1 MLIRRFYN
9 EPLAQASYL
18 IGCQAAG
25 TAVVVDANRDT
36 AQYHA
41 VAREENLRIT
51 HVTESHIHAD
61 YLSGSRQLARETG
74 AQLLLSA
81 EGGESWQYAFA
92 RDENAVLLHDGDR
105 FSIGAVQ
112 LDVLH
117 TPGHTPE
124 HLTFLVTDRAAGEAP
139 VGALTGDFIFVGD
152 VGRPDLL
159 ERAAH
164 VSGTMENSARDLFR
178 SLRRFVASQPDY
190 LQIWPGH
197 GAGSA
202 CGKALG
208 ALPQTTLGYEKL
220 VNWAF
225 AIDDEDRF
233 VKEVLAGQPDPPTY
247 FAMMKRLN
255 KEGPA
260 LLDGAPAPREAS
272 PTVLDR
278 ALREGDVLV
287 DVRSAAAF
295 RAGHVPGTLSI
306 PFGRS
311 FVGWSGWLLPYDRD
325 VYLIVAGT
333 GGDARAMAERVA
345 MDLALIGIDRV
356 CGYFTESALE
366 NWRREHGALETVT
379 DVDAAT
385 LDERLRRG
393 EVRLIDVRARSEW
406 NAGHIQGA
414 RNIPLGELAAAAG
427 SMADSGPVVLQCASG
442 ARSTIASSILLAG
455 GVRDVINL
463 AGGLAAWR
471 EAGLEVTDPE

>member
-1 MLIRRFYN
+1 MFIRRFYN
-9 EPLAQASYL
+9 EPLAQASYMV
-18 IGCQAAG
+18 GCQSAG
-25 TAVVVDANRDT
+25 VAVVVDANRDT

-41 VAREENLRIT
+41 AAREESVRIT
-51 HVTESHIHAD
+51 HVTETHIHAD

-81 EGGESWQYAFA
+81 EGGDSWQYTFA
-92 RDENAVLLHDGDR
+92 KDDDALLLHDGDH
-105 FSIGAVQ
+105 FSVGAVRV
-112 LDVLH
+112 DVIH

-124 HLTFLVTDRAAGEAP
+124 HLTFVITDGAAGEAP
-139 VGALTGDFIFVGD
+139 VGALTGDFLFVGD

-164 VSGTMENSARDLFR
+164 VTGTMESSARVLFR
-178 SLRRFVASQPDY
+178 SLRRFAKQPDF

-208 ALPQTTLGYEKL
+208 AMPQSTLGYEKL

-225 AIDDEDRF
+225 AIDDEDEF
-233 VKEVLAGQPDPPTY
+233 VKEVLSGQPDPPTY

-260 LLDGAPAPREAS
+260 LLDGAPAPREEQSSALAS
-272 PTVLDR
+272 T
-278 ALREGDVLV
+278 LRERSVVV
-287 DVRSAAAF
+287 DLRSAPQF

-306 PFGRS
+306 PLGRS
-311 FVGWSGWLLPYDRD
+311 FVGWAGWLLPYDRD
-325 VYLIVAGT
+325 VHFIVSGM
-333 GGDARAMAERVA
+333 GSDARSMAERAA

-356 CGYFTESALE
+356 CGYFSEAALE
-366 NWRREHGALETVT
+366 GWRREHRSLETVT

-385 LDERLRRG
+385 LDQKLRGG
-393 EVRLIDVRARSEW
+393 EVQLIDVRARSEW
-406 NAGHIQGA
+406 NAGHIEGS

-427 SMADSGPVVLQCASG
+427 TIADSAPVVLQCASG
-442 ARSTIASSILLAG
+442 ARSSIASSVLLAS

-463 AGGLAAWR
+463 SGGIAAWR
-471 EAGLEVTDPE
+471 DAGLAVSEAE